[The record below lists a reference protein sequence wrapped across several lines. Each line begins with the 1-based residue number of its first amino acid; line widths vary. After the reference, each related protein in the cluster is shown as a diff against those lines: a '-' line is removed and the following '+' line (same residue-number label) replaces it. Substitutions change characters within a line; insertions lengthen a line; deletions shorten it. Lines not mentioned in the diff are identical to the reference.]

1 MNPFSDYYL
10 TSGTMADASE
20 YGTFSPDFIN
30 FRSAMQKRQSYYS
43 SKDCMMTCI
52 VCGVGVLLLIIF
64 GLCIGPD
71 IAIIIIGAQH
81 MNTNN
86 YDRLADWLIR
96 FGSAEL
102 AIICLAAIVCSIIIC
117 VKSEECTE
125 YKLVSS
131 FAQIIWGIVVFTMLI
146 MGIIELVHVFPTC
159 IVEEYVLSIT
169 VLVTIILKLVTMC
182 GTITYVKCK

>member
-1 MNPFSDYYL
+1 
-10 TSGTMADASE
+10 MADASE

-43 SKDCMMTCI
+43 SKDCMMTCL

-64 GLCIGPD
+64 GLSIGPD

-81 MNTNN
+81 MNTTCDDN
-86 YDRLADWLIR
+86 YHTYRLADWLIR

-102 AIICLAAIVCSIIIC
+102 AIICLAAIICSIIMC

-159 IVEEYVLSIT
+159 IVEEYVLSMT